1 MKCYEI
7 PKMQWNLDLTN
18 LIKEEVFNTMNDF
31 LQPGQNTRK
40 RIEQKLDLTNPN
52 LKRVWILEV
61 WSENVYGKLH
71 FLVWNRVRIWRTGR
85 YTTNSQEYSPS
96 DNYFP

>member
-1 MKCYEI
+1 
-7 PKMQWNLDLTN
+7 
-18 LIKEEVFNTMNDF
+18 MNDF

-40 RIEQKLDLTNPN
+40 RIEQKLDLTKPN

-71 FLVWNRVRIWRTGR
+71 FLV
-85 YTTNSQEYSPS
+85 
-96 DNYFP
+96 